1 MKKTLLVLMC
11 LITLSGWAQKSQVES
26 AALYFNNAEMEDAK
40 KAIDAAFEHPDTK
53 DNVKMLYYRAAIYD
67 TIATSKDEKVRKLDI
82 DAAEKWALAAKRC
95 LELDKKEIYKEQIEY
110 NIVNA
115 AFACNSAA
123 YEASQRGDYKKIQSY
138 YQLVIDLLPYD
149 KNGDMKTNN
158 LTEKSIVFNQFYFA
172 NKERN
177 NNKQKDT
184 HSVKQTSIKGNINVN
199 NEKENTNINID
210 LTINDSKNYDDDTK
224 KYLKRLIELDYQD
237 HLIYAYLTNIYLEE
251 GDTNTAIT
259 YLEKGRT
266 LFPEK
271 KDLIGQEINIYI
283 AQNKLDI
290 LMQKVELANEQKPE
304 DPDLIYTRGNL
315 YDNAAT
321 GFAKEIKKYK
331 DEAAAANKKA
341 KLEKNVATKKQLEA
355 QAKDLST
362 KVMELNKKAAQYQSK
377 AEADYFKAIDLNPD
391 MIDAYYNLGALTNNK
406 TTVIAEKINAID
418 AKTQIEYD
426 KKFNALKKVQD
437 SIFSVAIG
445 QFEKVIEIAE
455 VKSEKT
461 AEDKAIKYA
470 YLKDAYY
477 SLQLIY
483 AGMKNESKSNEYRA
497 KKEEV
502 IINSKKKG

>member
-1 MKKTLLVLMC
+1 MKKTLLVLLC

-123 YEASQRGDYKKIQSY
+123 YEASQRSDYKKIQSY

-172 NKERN
+172 NKE
-177 NNKQKDT
+177 K
-184 HSVKQTSIKGNINVN
+184 IK
-199 NEKENTNINID
+199 ED
-210 LTINDSKNYDDDTK
+210 QK

-251 GDTNTAIT
+251 GDTNTAIS

-331 DEAAAANKKA
+331 EEATSINKKA
-341 KLEKNVATKKQLEA
+341 KIEKNVATKKQLEA

-377 AEADYFKAIDLNPD
+377 AEADYFKAIELNPD

-406 TTVIAEKINAID
+406 TTAIAEKINAID
-418 AKTQIEYD
+418 AKTQTEYD
-426 KKFNALKKVQD
+426 KKFNAFKKVQD
-437 SIFSVAIG
+437 SIFSVAIA

-461 AEDKAIKYA
+461 PEDKAIKYA

-497 KKEEV
+497 KKEEI

>member
-1 MKKTLLVLMC
+1 MKKTLLVLLC
-11 LITLSGWAQKSQVES
+11 LVTLSGWAQKSQIES

-172 NKERN
+172 NKE
-177 NNKQKDT
+177 K
-184 HSVKQTSIKGNINVN
+184 IK
-199 NEKENTNINID
+199 ED
-210 LTINDSKNYDDDTK
+210 QK

-251 GDTNTAIT
+251 GDTNTAIS

-331 DEAAAANKKA
+331 EEAAAINKKA
-341 KLEKNVATKKQLEA
+341 KIEKNVATKKQLEA

-377 AEADYFKAIDLNPD
+377 AEVDYFKAIELNPD

-406 TTVIAEKINAID
+406 TTSIAEKINSID
-418 AKTQIEYD
+418 AKTQTEYD
-426 KKFNALKKVQD
+426 KKFNAFKKVQD
-437 SIFSVAIG
+437 SIFTVAIG

-461 AEDKAIKYA
+461 PEDKAIKYA

-497 KKEEV
+497 KKEEI

>member
-172 NKERN
+172 NKE
-177 NNKQKDT
+177 K
-184 HSVKQTSIKGNINVN
+184 IK
-199 NEKENTNINID
+199 ED
-210 LTINDSKNYDDDTK
+210 QK

-437 SIFSVAIG
+437 SIFSVAIS

-461 AEDKAIKYA
+461 PEDKAIKYA

-497 KKEEV
+497 KKEEI

>member
-172 NKERN
+172 NKE
-177 NNKQKDT
+177 K
-184 HSVKQTSIKGNINVN
+184 IK
-199 NEKENTNINID
+199 ED
-210 LTINDSKNYDDDTK
+210 QK

-251 GDTNTAIT
+251 GDTNTAIS

-321 GFAKEIKKYK
+321 GFTKEIKKYK
-331 DEAAAANKKA
+331 EEAAAINKKA
-341 KLEKNVATKKQLEA
+341 KIEKNVATKKQLEA

-362 KVMELNKKAAQYQSK
+362 KVIELNKKAAQYQSK

-406 TTVIAEKINAID
+406 TTAIAEKINAID
-418 AKTQIEYD
+418 AKTQTEYD
-426 KKFNALKKVQD
+426 KKFNAYKKVQD
-437 SIFSVAIG
+437 SIFSVAIA

-483 AGMKNESKSNEYRA
+483 AGMKNENKSNEYRA

>member
-1 MKKTLLVLMC
+1 MKKTLLVLIC

-172 NKERN
+172 NKE
-177 NNKQKDT
+177 K
-184 HSVKQTSIKGNINVN
+184 IK
-199 NEKENTNINID
+199 ED
-210 LTINDSKNYDDDTK
+210 QK

-251 GDTNTAIT
+251 GDTNTAIS

-331 DEAAAANKKA
+331 EEAAAINKKA
-341 KLEKNVATKKQLEA
+341 KIEKNVATKKQLEA

-377 AEADYFKAIDLNPD
+377 AEVDYFKAIELNPD

-406 TTVIAEKINAID
+406 TTSIAEKINSID
-418 AKTQIEYD
+418 AKTQTEYD
-426 KKFNALKKVQD
+426 KKFNAFKKVQD
-437 SIFSVAIG
+437 SIFTVAIG

-461 AEDKAIKYA
+461 PEDKAIKYA

-497 KKEEV
+497 KKEEI

>member
-1 MKKTLLVLMC
+1 MKKTLLVLIC

-172 NKERN
+172 NKE
-177 NNKQKDT
+177 K
-184 HSVKQTSIKGNINVN
+184 IK
-199 NEKENTNINID
+199 ED
-210 LTINDSKNYDDDTK
+210 QK

-251 GDTNTAIT
+251 GDTNTAIS

-331 DEAAAANKKA
+331 EEAAAINKKA
-341 KLEKNVATKKQLEA
+341 KIEKNVATKKQLEA

-377 AEADYFKAIDLNPD
+377 AEADYFKAIELNPD

-406 TTVIAEKINAID
+406 TTAIAEKINAID

-437 SIFSVAIG
+437 SIFSVAIS

-461 AEDKAIKYA
+461 AEDKTIKYA

-483 AGMKNESKSNEYRA
+483 AGMKNESKSNEYRM
-497 KKEEV
+497 KKEEA
-502 IINSKKKG
+502 ITNSKKRG